1 MAKVI
6 IFFVLLFATFMAAD
20 NIRYDKG
27 HSSTILA
34 VFCGIMTFLRF
45 FQLLFLTE
53 FKFEIQI

>member
-20 NIRYDKG
+20 NIRYDKS

-34 VFCGIMTFLRF
+34 VFCGAMTFIAF
-45 FQLLFLTE
+45 CKIIIF
-53 FKFEIQI
+53 

>member
-6 IFFVLLFATFMAAD
+6 IFLVLLFATFMAAD

-34 VFCGIMTFLRF
+34 VFCGIMTFFTF
-45 FQLLFLTE
+45 FSIIVFDR
-53 FKFEIQI
+53 I